1 MKLIHTSFWLPPWLR
16 EELQRIAACQ
26 HLPLSQVGAIGLGE
40 WARQRLHK
48 QHEDTLYP
56 VLRQLIRDELNT
68 FGNRI
73 IFFLMRIAFAAE
85 QSRILITN
93 VLHKMLIQMG
103 LPIDKFN
110 EIVDQSNKMARR
122 NIITRAPEIKKLM
135 EEWQASHG
143 DDKHDDKGDS
153 NGKENKHQ

>member
-16 EELQRIAACQ
+16 EEIERIAACE

-40 WARQRLHK
+40 WVRERLHK

-56 VLRQLIRDELNT
+56 VLRQLIRDELRA

-93 VLHKMLIQMG
+93 VLHKICMQMG

-110 EIVDQSNKMARR
+110 KLVDESNKKARR
-122 NIITRAPEIKKLM
+122 NIIAGSPQIKSLM
-135 EEWQASHG
+135 EEWQQSSADQENNHETQ
-143 DDKHDDKGDS
+143 
-153 NGKENKHQ
+153 GKEKP